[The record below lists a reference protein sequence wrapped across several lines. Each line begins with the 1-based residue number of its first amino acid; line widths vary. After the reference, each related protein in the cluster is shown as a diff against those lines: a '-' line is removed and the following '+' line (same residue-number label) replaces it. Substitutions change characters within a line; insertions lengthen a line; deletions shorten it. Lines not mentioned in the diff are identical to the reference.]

1 MIFNFHIWIA
11 ADQLSKNEQSVKTE
25 ILHQWWMDPN
35 SKAGT
40 PVYNWLKTVNSR
52 CFIVRLLLAE
62 PMGLVFTHVYKN
74 DDVPN
79 IFCKIFCQQQILTTQ
94 SLLYL
99 VSMSASQL
107 GGQRTVKIFTPIVC
121 ESHYCNL
128 HSFTTEEMVCNIINL
143 CTAL

>member
-1 MIFNFHIWIA
+1 
-11 ADQLSKNEQSVKTE
+11 
-25 ILHQWWMDPN
+25 MDPN
-35 SKAGT
+35 SEAGT
-40 PVYNWLKTVNSR
+40 PVYNRLKTVNSR
-52 CFIVRLLLAE
+52 CFIACLLLAG
-62 PMGLVFTHVYKN
+62 PKGFVFTHVYKN

-99 VSMSASQL
+99 VSMSASLL
-107 GGQRTVKIFTPIVC
+107 GGQQTVKIFTPIVC

-128 HSFTTEEMVCNIINL
+128 HSFMTEEMVCNIINL